1 MERVNV
7 SNARENIYALV
18 ESINKTGGPVCVTS
32 KSGNVVMI
40 SENEWKDIEETV
52 YLMSNKSTYE
62 AIVGGVKTHADD
74 CSDKLP
80 W

>member
-1 MERVNV
+1 MERVNI
-7 SNARENIYALV
+7 SKARENIYTLV
-18 ESINKTGGPVCVTS
+18 EGVNKTGEPVCITS
-32 KSGNVVMI
+32 KPGNVVMV

-52 YLMSNKSTYE
+52 YLMSNKATYE
-62 AIVGGVKTHADD
+62 SIVEGVKTKDAD

>member
-7 SNARENIYALV
+7 SNARENIYTLV
-18 ESINKTGGPVCVTS
+18 ENINKTGTPVCVTS
-32 KSGNVVMI
+32 KSGNVIMV
-40 SENEWKDIEETV
+40 SEDEWKDIEETV

-62 AIVGGVKTHADD
+62 AIVEGVKTQNAD